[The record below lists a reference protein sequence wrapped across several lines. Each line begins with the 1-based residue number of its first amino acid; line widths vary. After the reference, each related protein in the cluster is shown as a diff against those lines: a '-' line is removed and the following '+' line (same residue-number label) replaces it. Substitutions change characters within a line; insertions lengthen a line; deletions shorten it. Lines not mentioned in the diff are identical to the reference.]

1 MARLTS
7 FIGQAGLALVVLT
20 SLAPSVQAETAK
32 ALTAASHPAPAA
44 TGTAAAA
51 EPTVTW
57 ASVTLPGA
65 QQLDVRASASGHRY
79 RVFLSVPPGP
89 PPPAGHPVL
98 YVLDGNAAFP
108 VAAFLSRAAA
118 RYSEVSGQRAP
129 LVVGIGYPVT
139 EDFDLAARKRDYTV
153 GATQSEL
160 AASEGGADRFLD
172 FIETD
177 LKPLIAA
184 KHPVDAKRQAI
195 FGHSFGGLF
204 VLHALFTR
212 PQAFSTYLA
221 SSPSIWWNGRRV
233 LNELPSLQSLQ
244 QKLDGR
250 PLPRVQVSVGALE
263 DDPPKGKYSA
273 EKLAMHAARPMVSEA
288 RSVSARLKALP
299 GWADQVVYHELA
311 GEDHGMVWLPALSRG
326 MQFFLDQP

>member
-7 FIGQAGLALVVLT
+7 LIGQAGLALVVLT
-20 SLAPSVQAETAK
+20 SWAPPATAETG
-32 ALTAASHPAPAA
+32 A
-44 TGTAAAA
+44 TAAA
-51 EPTVTW
+51 EPPASW
-57 ASVTLPGA
+57 AAVMVPGA
-65 QQLDVRASASGHRY
+65 RQLDVRASTGGHRY
-79 RVFLSVPPGP
+79 RVFLSAPPGP
-89 PPPAGHPVL
+89 APAAGHPVL

-118 RYSEVSGQRAP
+118 RYSEVSGHMAP
-129 LVVGIGYPVT
+129 LVVGIGYPG
-139 EDFDLAARKRDYTV
+139 EADFDVPARKRDYTV
-153 GATQSEL
+153 GATQPEL

-172 FIETD
+172 FIERD
-177 LKPLIAA
+177 LKPLVAA
-184 KHPVDAKRQAI
+184 KHPVDGKRQAL

-212 PQAFSTYLA
+212 PEAFSTYLA

-233 LNELPSLQSLQ
+233 LTELPSLQNLQ
-244 QKLDGR
+244 QKLEGR

-273 EKLAMHAARPMVSEA
+273 EKLSMHAARPMVSEA

-299 GWADQVVYHELA
+299 GWREQVVYHELA
-311 GEDHGMVWLPALSRG
+311 GEDHGAVWLPALSRG
-326 MQFFLDQP
+326 MQYFLEQP

>member
-1 MARLTS
+1 MAQLTS
-7 FIGQAGLALVVLT
+7 PVSRAGLALV
-20 SLAPSVQAETAK
+20 
-32 ALTAASHPAPAA
+32 ALTALALPASWAKAAGKPATAPVA
-44 TGTAAAA
+44 TSAKASA
-51 EPTVTW
+51 EPTEAWSQVL
-57 ASVTLPGA
+57 VPGA
-65 QQLDVRASASGHRY
+65 QQLDVRASSTGHRY

-89 PPPAGHPVL
+89 APEAGHPVL

-118 RYSEVSGQRAP
+118 RYSEVSGQKAP
-129 LVVGIGYPVT
+129 VVVGIGYPVNT
-139 EDFDLAARKRDYTV
+139 DFDFDARRRDYTV
-153 GATQSEL
+153 GATQPEL
-160 AASEGGADRFLD
+160 ATSEGGADRFLD
-172 FIETD
+172 FIEKD

-184 KHPVDAKRQAI
+184 KQPVDAKRQAI

-204 VLHALFTR
+204 VLRALFTR
-212 PQAFSTYLA
+212 PEAFSTYLA

-233 LNELPSLQSLQ
+233 LNELPALQDLR

-273 EKLAMHAARPMVSEA
+273 EKLAMHASRPMVSEA

-326 MQFFLDQP
+326 LQFFLDQP

>member
-7 FIGQAGLALVVLT
+7 FMRRSGLALAVLT
-20 SLAPSVQAETAK
+20 TLALPAQAE
-32 ALTAASHPAPAA
+32 AAETPTPAA
-44 TGTAAAA
+44 TDTAAAA
-51 EPTVTW
+51 EPPVTW
-57 ASVTLPGA
+57 ATVTLPGA

-89 PPPAGHPVL
+89 APAAGHPVL

-129 LVVGIGYPVT
+129 LVVGIGYPVNS
-139 EDFDLAARKRDYTV
+139 DFDFDARRRDYTV
-153 GATQSEL
+153 GATQPEF

-172 FIETD
+172 FIEKD

-184 KHPVDAKRQAI
+184 KQPVDAKRQAL

-204 VLHALFTR
+204 VLRALFTR
-212 PQAFSTYLA
+212 PEAFSTYLA
-221 SSPSIWWNGRRV
+221 SSPSIWWNGKRV
-233 LNELPSLQSLQ
+233 LDELPSLQHLQ
-244 QKLDGR
+244 QKLEGR

-263 DDPPKGKYSA
+263 DDPPRGKYSA

-299 GWADQVVYHELA
+299 GWANQVAYHELA
-311 GEDHGMVWLPALSRG
+311 GEDHGAVWLPALSRG
-326 MQFFLDQP
+326 MQYFLEQP